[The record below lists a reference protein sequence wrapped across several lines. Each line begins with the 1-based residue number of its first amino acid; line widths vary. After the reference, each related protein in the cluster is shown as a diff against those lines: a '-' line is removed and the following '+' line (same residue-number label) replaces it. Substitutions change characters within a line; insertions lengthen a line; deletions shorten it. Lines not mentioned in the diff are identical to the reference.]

1 MSPNVPRAVSDTA
14 ESNNISR
21 NITVMKRTSTYIILA
36 LLVGAGTL
44 MAWAGKPSGTSEAD
58 RRKAEYIFLEATNA
72 FTDSR
77 FDDYYMLLRR
87 ASELDP
93 ADPFIAGSLAE
104 IKLADGASDSIVLED
119 AYSALRR
126 RWLAKP
132 SDEVNAT
139 VFASIAKKVGR
150 VDDVIYVWETL
161 DSLRPDRTDPAM
173 NLASALVARGTAKAD
188 TSDIN
193 RALGIYNR
201 LQRGLKGNVQLV
213 SRKIN
218 ALAAKADTAAI
229 VGELKELYTE
239 APADIQAALFI
250 GTVYHS
256 LSMPDSAMSYLDR
269 ACEIDSTNGLVYLT
283 RASFFQAR
291 GDSAAYDREVF
302 RALESPELEFGPKF
316 ELLSDYV
323 IKLYEDSTL
332 RPRIDHLFEVLQE
345 VNPGE
350 GVLHSFYGD
359 YKATIGDL
367 AGAAEQYS
375 YSIDLEPDNQGTW
388 QSLTSVYGQLE
399 DVGKMVETAQK
410 ATVRFPEMP
419 YFPLTAASGL
429 MQLHRSD
436 EALATLDTLDMTL
449 LENNV
454 KSLVYATRGDIL
466 YSADM
471 PDSAFAE
478 YKRAIELNPQNFMA
492 MNNAAYYMS
501 ERNGDLDVA
510 EIYASIATAA
520 EPENATYLD
529 TQAWVFFKK
538 KDYKKAREVMDKAL
552 KVCGI
557 IETDEA
563 VTEEEP
569 DGDSTPS
576 SEIYDHAGD
585 IYFMTGDHAE
595 AVEFWKKA
603 LELDPENEAIKKK
616 VKHRAYFFD

>member
-1 MSPNVPRAVSDTA
+1 
-14 ESNNISR
+14 
-21 NITVMKRTSTYIILA
+21 MKRTSTYIILA
-36 LLVGAGTL
+36 LIAGATTL
-44 MAWAGKPSGTSEAD
+44 MTWAGKPTEPTEAD

-72 FTDSR
+72 FTESR

-87 ASELDP
+87 AADLDP
-93 ADPFIAGSLAE
+93 TDPFIAGSLAE
-104 IKLADGASDSIVLED
+104 ISLANSSNDSTALEE
-119 AYSALRR
+119 AYIALKR

-139 VFASIAKKVGR
+139 VFASVAKKAGR

-161 DSLRPDRTDPAM
+161 DSLQPDRTDPAM
-173 NLASALVARGTAKAD
+173 NLASALVARGSSRAD

-193 RALGIYNR
+193 RALAIYNR
-201 LQRGLKGNVQLV
+201 LQKGLKGNVSLV

-218 ALAAKADTAAI
+218 AFAAKADTAGI
-229 VGELKELYTE
+229 VAELKNLYTQ
-239 APADIQAALFI
+239 APADIEASLFI

-256 LSMPDSAMSYLDR
+256 LSMPDSAMRYLDR

-332 RPRIDHLFEVLQE
+332 RPRIDHLFEVLQD

-350 GVLHSFYGD
+350 GVLHAFYGD
-359 YKATIGDL
+359 YKSTIGDL

-375 YSIDLEPDNQGTW
+375 YSIDLEPDNQNAW
-388 QSLTSVYGQLE
+388 QSLVSIYGQLE
-399 DVGKMVETAQK
+399 EVEKMVETARH
-410 ATVRFPEMP
+410 ATMRFPDMP

-429 MQLHRSD
+429 AQLKRAD
-436 EALATLDTLDMTL
+436 EALATLDTIDMTL

-454 KSLVYATRGDIL
+454 KSLIYATRGDIL
-466 YSADM
+466 YADDR

-501 ERNGDLDVA
+501 EKNGDLDVA
-510 EIYASIATAA
+510 EVYASIATAA
-520 EPENATYLD
+520 EPDNATYLD

-538 KDYKKAREVMDKAL
+538 KEYKKAREVMDKAL

-557 IETDEA
+557 IESDDTLPTDDEA
-563 VTEEEP
+563 AYDT
-569 DGDSTPS
+569 TPS
-576 SEIYDHAGD
+576 AEIYDHAGD
-585 IYFMTGDHAE
+585 IYFMTGDHTE
-595 AVEFWKKA
+595 AVEFWKQA
-603 LELDPENEAIKKK
+603 LELDPDNEAIKKK